1 MTIMGLGRRNAI
13 EKVSGD
19 ARWSSSSGVYRLPG
33 SAFHR
38 SFSAH
43 RSAGGSVE
51 GAGGAQGTAFSPGDN
66 ESERMREVTLAS
78 NANCGNDSVS
88 ASLWLRPSCGCDYAP
103 LDPSA
108 CSDQEEDVVE
118 CQEQTDCNDGVGVG
132 QRAEEISPRLDEGL
146 PYGES

>member
-66 ESERMREVTLAS
+66 ESE
-78 NANCGNDSVS
+78 C
-88 ASLWLRPSCGCDYAP
+88 
-103 LDPSA
+103 
-108 CSDQEEDVVE
+108 
-118 CQEQTDCNDGVGVG
+118 
-132 QRAEEISPRLDEGL
+132 IF
-146 PYGES
+146 